1 MAEWR
6 AGWWARTFGGAGRW
20 LLVIED
26 GQLQVHVES
35 QRIETGVLDVLEI
48 RAEPGKLLTIRIA
61 NQPLVTL
68 TGAARRVACQATAV
82 LAEQAADHRH
92 LKDLTERAV
101 AQGDEA
107 RRWWSEASRAM
118 TRRRWIDRE
127 TIASID
133 RGRPDV
139 SASVAAY
146 SDPRLADF
154 IAGRPENERAA
165 IDACRTVDLTAWA
178 ARQNE
183 SFVEWEKSESDGFFR
198 TVEKSPL
205 TDEQIL
211 ATICFDNRVRAIAS
225 AGSGKTATM
234 VARAGYAVRRGIAEP
249 GEILMLAFNKKA
261 AAELSER
268 TASRL
273 GGQGAAITAT
283 TFHAFGLHVIG
294 EATDRKPGLP
304 DDLANDNGIG
314 RLSRIVDALRD
325 QDPGFRRD
333 WDLFRLVFGRHL
345 PEFGHE
351 SAPEAADRTTGSQ
364 GFKTLAGEVTKSQ
377 EEVMIANWLFF
388 NGVQYQ
394 YERPYEHDVADAS
407 HRQYQPDFF
416 YPAIDVYHE
425 HWALG
430 PDGSPPP
437 HFAGYADSMNWR
449 RQTHARFGT
458 RLIETTSANIRDG
471 SGFAH
476 LARELIRLGVE
487 LDENPYREAAGEPP
501 ISDRALVQLIR
512 TLMVHV
518 KGNRLTT
525 DELARRAGTVQLRS
539 RLFLRLL
546 DAVSAAWD
554 RELRANH
561 QIDFED
567 MLNLATDHIESQRW
581 VSPYRV
587 VMVDEMQDA
596 SSARAA
602 LVRAL
607 LKRPGSYLYAVG
619 DDWQSI
625 NRFAGADLGV
635 LTRFSEWF
643 GDAKTVWLS
652 RTFRSPQS
660 LCDVAGSFVM
670 ENPAQLKKRVRSSA
684 PEPGESLIA
693 IGLKDH
699 SEYDGAVW
707 KYCARLDKALD
718 SSATVL
724 ILSRYRL
731 GRDDVPSVLSA
742 RFSHLTVEFN
752 TVHGSKGKEADYVV
766 VLGLEARK
774 FPSTVEDDPLLQL
787 AMAAPDSFSH
797 AEERRLFYVALTRA
811 RRSVLLLTR
820 TGHESP
826 FLIELIRANAVQVRS
841 PAGIDIT
848 PAICPQCKKRI
859 MRRRRGK
866 RGPFLGCDGYPLCT
880 GTMDIPQQR
889 PLSRT
894 HGLAAPRD
902 RMAIPSGPHPRCWRK
917 PGRPSWPNGGQ

>member
-6 AGWWARTFGGAGRW
+6 AGWWARTFSGAGRW
-20 LLVIED
+20 LLVIDD
-26 GQLQVHVES
+26 GQLRVHCES
-35 QRIETGVLDVLEI
+35 QRIETGVLDVVEI
-48 RAEPGKLLTIRIA
+48 RAEPGTKLLTIRIA
-61 NQPLVTL
+61 NQPSVTL
-68 TGAARRVACQATAV
+68 TGAARRVARQATSV
-82 LAEQAADHRH
+82 LSDQVADQRR
-92 LKDLTERAV
+92 LTDLTERAV

-107 RRWWSEASRAM
+107 RRWWSEAHRTM

-127 TIASID
+127 TVASID
-133 RGRPDV
+133 RDRPDV

-146 SDPRLADF
+146 SDPRLAEF
-154 IAGRPENERAA
+154 IAGRPEDERAA
-165 IDACRTVDLTAWA
+165 IDACRTVDLNAWA

-183 SFVEWEKSESDGFFR
+183 SFIEWEKSESGGFFR

-225 AGSGKTATM
+225 AGSGKTSTM

-268 TASRL
+268 AASRL
-273 GGQGAAITAT
+273 GDQGTAIAST
-283 TFHAFGLHVIG
+283 TFHAFGLRVIG

-304 DDLANDNGIG
+304 DDLASDNGIG

-325 QDPGFRRD
+325 QNPGFRRD

-345 PEFGHE
+345 PELGDE
-351 SAPEAADRTTGSQ
+351 PPPEAADRRSGSQ
-364 GFKTLAGEVTKSQ
+364 GFETLAGEVMKSQ

-388 NGVQYQ
+388 NGVEYQ
-394 YERPYEHDVADAS
+394 YERPYEHDVADAG
-407 HRQYQPDFF
+407 HRQYHPDFF

-430 PDGSPPP
+430 PDGNPPP
-437 HFAGYADSMNWR
+437 QFAGYADSMNWR

-458 RLIETTSANIRDG
+458 RLIETTSAKIRDG
-471 SGFAH
+471 SGFVH
-476 LARELIRLGVE
+476 LAGELGRLGVE
-487 LDENPYREAAGEPP
+487 LDENPDRKAVGEPP
-501 ISDRALVQLIR
+501 INDRALVQLMR
-512 TLMVHV
+512 TFMVHV
-518 KGNRLTT
+518 KGNRLAP
-525 DELARRAGTVQLRS
+525 DELASRAGTAQLRS
-539 RLFLRLL
+539 RLFLRLFKV
-546 DAVSAAWD
+546 VSGAWD
-554 RELRANH
+554 RDLRAHN

-567 MLNLATDHIESQRW
+567 MLSLATDHIESGRW

-607 LKRPGSYLYAVG
+607 LKRPGTYLYAVG
-619 DDWQSI
+619 DDWQSV

-643 GDAKTVWLS
+643 GDAETVWLS

-670 ENPAQLKKRVRSSA
+670 ENPVQLKKRVRSNA

-699 SEYDGAVW
+699 SEYDDTAW
-707 KYCARLDKALD
+707 EYCALLDKELD
-718 SSATVL
+718 SPATVL
-724 ILSRYRL
+724 ILSRYQR

-742 RFSHLTVEFN
+742 TFTRLTVEFS
-752 TVHGSKGKEADYVV
+752 TVHASKGKEADYVV
-766 VLGLEARK
+766 LLGLESGG
-774 FPSTVEDDPLLQL
+774 FPSAVEDDPLLQL
-787 AMAAPDSFSH
+787 AMAAPDSFPH
-797 AEERRLFYVALTRA
+797 EEERRLFYVALTRA

-841 PAGIDIT
+841 PAGTNIT
-848 PAICPQCKKRI
+848 PVICPQCKKRI

-889 PLSRT
+889 SLS
-894 HGLAAPRD
+894 HA
-902 RMAIPSGPHPRCWRK
+902 
-917 PGRPSWPNGGQ
+917 